1 MAVLPDKILEDAE
14 INAFI
19 DRVNDTADSIVSDS
33 KFKIPNSN
41 LFGLGLLIKL
51 QIRTFERSLATAFA
65 PIFMGKK
72 IMSSG
77 IDEIRETLSSIKT
90 LFSNPL
96 QFILDEGINEQLK
109 EFPFPISL
117 NLADI
122 GGDIGRLK
130 SLINSSSPDNVDD
143 ELDRFSYSITYNIN
157 QAPSDGQ
164 ITTTSS
170 GIENLTSINVSEV
183 TDINDNNGYL
193 RLLKT
198 GDEIE
203 VSSDGK
209 YGVFEVTSVRKINSS
224 DPYYRI
230 DLEIKSL
237 NVEEVPGDG
246 SVVIPGFSSASLR
259 SSRRLALRD
268 FTSNG
273 KISIPFSVLG
283 LSFPGL
289 SRINLVLGDFSDVS
303 PDSPT
308 RQYLDQLS
316 DRAGISYDE
325 VLSGVF
331 EGKFPKIDFTKIQ
344 ETTLN
349 GSPDLTESSKEDLV
363 SFSRVL
369 QIGAENP
376 FFLIRI
382 LLNYLKLLLLPIKVI
397 LGVLKGL
404 AEKITNP
411 ISLIRT
417 VIKGLTDPLGLIC
430 DLISEAFLQFLE
442 PYISPAITTIMPY
455 EEAKVDPSD
464 SNRG

>member
-77 IDEIRETLSSIKT
+77 IREIRETLSSIRT

-96 QFILDEGINEQLK
+96 QFMLDEGINEQLK

-117 NLADI
+117 NLADV

-183 TDINDNNGYL
+183 TDVEDNNGSL
-193 RLLKT
+193 GLLKS

-316 DRAGISYDE
+316 NQSGIAYGD
-325 VLSGVF
+325 VFSGVL

-344 ETTLN
+344 ETTLS

-363 SFSRVL
+363 SFARVL

-404 AEKITNP
+404 AK
-411 ISLIRT
+411 
-417 VIKGLTDPLGLIC
+417 K
-430 DLISEAFLQFLE
+430 
-442 PYISPAITTIMPY
+442 
-455 EEAKVDPSD
+455 
-464 SNRG
+464 